1 MGACGGV
8 ECGCM
13 SGVECGCTWELQ
25 NVGTCEKGREPGRM
39 WGAECGACGAQSM
52 GAQRTECG
60 HKVGGGQS

>member
-1 MGACGGV
+1 
-8 ECGCM
+8 M